1 MYINDI
7 VECKKGYFGD
17 SCNEPCPQ
25 GSFGFKC
32 GGKCLPNCTNEECHH
47 NSGCP
52 NDKMKTQNPLK
63 RGPSLKCNMLPNT
76 MAYNIFN
83 LFIYLKVE

>member
-17 SCNEPCPQ
+17 SCDEPCPQ

-47 NSGCP
+47 ISGCP
-52 NDKMKTQNPLK
+52 NYINNITQMKVSGMM
-63 RGPSLKCNMLPNT
+63 R
-76 MAYNIFN
+76 
-83 LFIYLKVE
+83 